1 MSTPKKVSRR
11 QLLRTAAVVATG
23 TVAAACAPVASRPA
37 SVTAPPAE
45 PTAAESAPEAVAPQ
59 GSSAIASR
67 GMGAWGGGTLLPFG
81 DRYGDLEITVGFA
94 QFGVTSPVESDTFE
108 DNIRLRW
115 LKEQT
120 GVWYK
125 RIGGGNEALATAMAS
140 NDLPDC
146 LTHIGGGIIIDQLI
160 RGGALEDITDIWEST
175 ASPLTKENKKVG
187 HSYWGTVT
195 RDGKIYG
202 VPQCP
207 DTAGPGVWYIR
218 QDWLDKVKLSPPTT
232 LDEYAEVAK
241 AFLKDG
247 LATWGIAAD
256 PNLVSWIAGM
266 DEVFG
271 AYGVMPTYWL
281 KDEQGKVVHGS
292 TLPGNVQAL
301 ETLRQWYV
309 DGVLPKDLPT
319 ADYNTIRGNMMGN
332 KVGIWQ
338 LYYWGP
344 EWMLDLYR
352 AFPEA
357 KLLIGETPAGPDG
370 KRGHRSE
377 NSGNQMVAWKKG
389 VDRTKVEAMIR
400 SLNWQFARKQ
410 NAVENADYCFLGA
423 NHDPLEFEGY
433 DYVWEG
439 EAIKQGPTTTLHWGS
454 PHEHP
459 LPFNPTVTR
468 DAYARMDKILAKKSE
483 DRNPFEK
490 YIAEGYAA
498 QSRMAHKSLTD
509 HPEWMMSDETD
520 GMIPGPKMQ
529 QYSADLTKLWKE
541 RFMKI
546 IVGDLPLTEFDNYVK
561 EFASRGGQEV
571 TDEVNEWYANKS

>member
-1 MSTPKKVSRR
+1 MNARDKVTRR
-11 QLLRTAAVVATG
+11 QLLRAAA
-23 TVAAACAPVASRPA
+23 TVAVGTLATACAPATPRPA
-37 SVTAPPAE
+37 AETQPPAQPAE
-45 PTAAESAPEAVAPQ
+45 TTAAQQAAAQPGGKFAP
-59 GSSAIASR
+59 R
-67 GMGAWGGGTLLPFG
+67 GTGAWGGGTLVPFPK
-81 DRYGDLEITVGFA
+81 RYTDMEITVGFA
-94 QFGVTSPVESDTFE
+94 AFEVTSPVESDTFE

-115 LKEQT
+115 IKENT

-125 RIGGGNEALATAMAS
+125 RIGGGNDALTAAMAA

-146 LTHIGGGIIIDQLI
+146 ITHVSGGIVIDQLI

-175 ASPLTKENKKVG
+175 ASALTKKAKKEG
-187 HSYWGTVT
+187 HSYWNTVT
-195 RDGKIYG
+195 RDGRIYG

-218 QDWLDKVKLSPPTT
+218 QDWLDKLKLQPPTT
-232 LDEYAEVAK
+232 LDEYAEVAQ
-241 AFLKDG
+241 AFKKEG
-247 LATWGIAAD
+247 LATWGIAAYQD
-256 PNLVSWIAGM
+256 LVSWIAGM

-271 AYGVMPTYWL
+271 AHGVMPSYWL
-281 KDEQGKVVHGS
+281 KDDTGKLAFGA

-301 ETLRQWYV
+301 ETLRKWYA
-309 DGVLPKDLPT
+309 DGVLPKDMPT
-319 ADYNTIRGNMMGN
+319 ANYDTVRGNMMGN

-357 KLLIGETPAGPDG
+357 KLLIGEAPAGPEG

-389 VDRTKVEAMIR
+389 VDRAKVEAMIN
-400 SLNWQFARKQ
+400 SMNWQFERKE
-410 NAVENADYCFLGA
+410 NAVENADYSFLGA
-423 NHDPLEFEGY
+423 NHDPIEFEGY
-433 DYVWEG
+433 DYVWDG
-439 EAIKQGPTTTLHWGS
+439 DQIKQGPTTTLHWGS

-459 LPFNPTVTR
+459 MPFNPTVTR

-483 DRNPFEK
+483 DRNPFER

-509 HPEWMMSDETD
+509 HPEWMMHDESD
-520 GMIPGPKMQ
+520 GIIPGPNLQKYQ
-529 QYSADLTKLWKE
+529 ADLTKLWQE
-541 RFMKI
+541 RFIKI
-546 IVGDLPLTEFDNYVK
+546 VVGDLPLTDFDSFVAEFYN
-561 EFASRGGQEV
+561 RGGQQV
-571 TDEVNEWYANKS
+571 TDEVNEWYAKNSK